1 MSELKKAFDAKR
13 KVLVGSAASE
23 NAIAE
28 AEKKLGLVF
37 ASDYREYLGNYGIA
51 AYDGHELT
59 GITQSPRLNV
69 VDVTRQEGARF
80 DSIPKGCYVIE
91 RTGVEEII
99 VWQSESGE
107 IYYSS
112 PNVPLTKMC
121 GSLAEYIS
129 K

>member
-1 MSELKKAFDAKR
+1 MSELKKAFAAKR
-13 KVLVGSAASE
+13 KVFSGSAASE
-23 NAIAE
+23 KEIAA
-28 AEKKLGLVF
+28 AEKELGLVF
-37 ASDYREYLGNYGIA
+37 ASDYREYLSSYGVA

-69 VDVTRQEGARF
+69 VEVTRQESVLL
-80 DSIPKGCYVIE
+80 DPIPKGLYVIE
-91 RTGVEEII
+91 RTGIEEII